1 MLHILVPT
9 DFSRNSWNA
18 IKYGLELYKDRNCTF
33 YLLHIHPIP
42 PYSGAGSSVKA
53 SLGLMEETILK
64 KSKESLAQL
73 VVRINDLS
81 LSAKH
86 SFVTIARYDFF
97 VDSIKKEV
105 EEKKINFIIMGT
117 KGASGIK
124 KVTMGSNTGDVITKV
139 KCPLLAVP
147 ENSIFKIPEEI
158 AFPTDYHLGYD
169 LKVLDVLV
177 EMVTMNNSVL
187 RVLHISK
194 KGERLSE
201 EQLNN
206 KSFLDDYLK
215 DVEHSFHSLTGTD
228 LETAVQCFTESRDI
242 DMIAMVAKN
251 LNFFQRILFR
261 PKVEQISYHT
271 DIPFLVLHE

>member
-1 MLHILVPT
+1 MLHVLVPT
-9 DFSRNSWNA
+9 DFSKNSWNA

-42 PYSGAGSSVKA
+42 PYSGAGSAIKV
-53 SLGLMEETILK
+53 SLKQMEDAVLK
-64 KSKESLAQL
+64 ESKESLAQL

-81 LSAKH
+81 LSTKH
-86 SFVTIARYDFF
+86 SFVTMARYDFF
-97 VDSIKKEV
+97 VDAIKREI
-105 EEKKINFIIMGT
+105 EEKKINLIIMGT

-147 ENSIFKIPEEI
+147 ENTVFKIPEEI
-158 AFPTDYHLGYD
+158 ALPTDYHLGYD
-169 LKVLDVLV
+169 LKVLDALL
-177 EMVTMNNSVL
+177 EMVAMNTSVL

-194 KGERLSE
+194 RGEQLSE

-228 LETAVQCFTESRDI
+228 LETAVQCFIESRDI
-242 DMIAMVAKN
+242 DIIAMVAKN
-251 LNFFQRILFR
+251 LNFFQRILFK